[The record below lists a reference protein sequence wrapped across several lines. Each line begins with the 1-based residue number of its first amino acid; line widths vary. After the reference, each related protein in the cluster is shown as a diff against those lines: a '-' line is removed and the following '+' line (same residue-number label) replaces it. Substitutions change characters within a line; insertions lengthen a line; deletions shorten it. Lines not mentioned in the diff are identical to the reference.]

1 MELVVEL
8 DTGPVNAEFS
18 GEDWSEVEP
27 ELQGLINFLE
37 KNHETLSEI
46 APYSTN
52 PQYTGDVAGADGAAP
67 NGGLDSEASGE
78 ADSKPD
84 EGPLASLV
92 RKTGKSVEGLDDLV
106 YVDPDGEEL
115 PQVLAE
121 KSVLGGS
128 KAERQRNAAYMILA
142 VWDECYGEERMKT
155 SDFKDILTMSG
166 ISDNNLYNAWV
177 GAGKG
182 DFHSTGQGP
191 SATVGLT
198 GPGKRQALKVFQ
210 SLADSD

>member
-1 MELVVEL
+1 MELVVEF
-8 DTGPVNAEFS
+8 DTGLVNAELKGDS
-18 GEDWSEVEP
+18 WAEIEP
-27 ELQGLINFLE
+27 ELQGMIGFLQDE
-37 KNHETLSEI
+37 DGALSEI
-46 APYSTN
+46 ATHSIL
-52 PQYTGDVAGADGAAP
+52 PQHTAGVTKAVGAA
-67 NGGLDSEASGE
+67 SGAVPPSGKRE
-78 ADSKPD
+78 DAGSDPD
-84 EGPLASLV
+84 GGPLAALV
-92 RKTGKSVEGLDDLV
+92 RKTGKSVDELDELV

-115 PQVLAE
+115 PQVLAD
-121 KSVLGGS
+121 KSVIGDS

-210 SLADSD
+210 SLADSE